1 MWKYMNQCQKT
12 VLFSPRSGTA
22 KEVLLAFFHFFPSKE
37 KLKKKK
43 NFIKDLKIFIQTI
56 LRILKSEK
64 IHKKIKVIKFRNVF
78 I

>member
-1 MWKYMNQCQKT
+1 MDECQKT
-12 VLFSPRSGTA
+12 VLFSPRSGTT
-22 KEVLLAFFHFFPSKE
+22 KEVLLAFFHFFPSEE

-43 NFIKDLKIFIQTI
+43 KKNFMKDLKIFIQTI

-64 IHKKIKVIKFRNVF
+64 IHKKIKIIKFRNVF

>member
-1 MWKYMNQCQKT
+1 MDECQKT
-12 VLFSPRSGTA
+12 VLFSPRSGTT
-22 KEVLLAFFHFFPSKE
+22 KEVLLAFFHFFPSEE

-43 NFIKDLKIFIQTI
+43 KNFMKDLKIFIQTI

-64 IHKKIKVIKFRNVF
+64 IHKKIKIIKFRNVF